1 MPPRQRV
8 GGHINLPLSFRYNI
22 TSNTLYCYIKVN
34 ERSEVWEDACLL
46 KGQKSEVMI
55 VATEQIEEAQVE
67 LWNDMENM
75 EER

>member
-1 MPPRQRV
+1 MIKKCKSV
-8 GGHINLPLSFRYNI
+8 EESYNI

-55 VATEQIEEAQVE
+55 VATEQIKEAQ
-67 LWNDMENM
+67 LSTRIYNGY
-75 EER
+75 